1 MKRNGEEIWKKS
13 NFLYE
18 KSVALPFNYK
28 TVKYM
33 KTKKNN
39 PPDKHGKSKNSV
51 SNS

>member
-1 MKRNGEEIWKKS
+1 M
-13 NFLYE
+13 YE

-33 KTKKNN
+33 ETEKNN
-39 PPDKHGKSKNSV
+39 PPNKHRESKNSV